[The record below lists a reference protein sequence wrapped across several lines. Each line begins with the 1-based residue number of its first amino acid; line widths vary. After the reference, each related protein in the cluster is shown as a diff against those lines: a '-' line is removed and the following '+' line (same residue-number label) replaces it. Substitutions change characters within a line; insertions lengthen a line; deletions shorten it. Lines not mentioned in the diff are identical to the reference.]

1 MSNQSDV
8 TPDTSSRRWFLAR
21 TAVVAGAIGLT
32 GCLSTGTDANDGG
45 TTTNASTSADAN
57 ATTGASSTESGTSTT
72 ASDGNVTFEAPHGAT
87 IEATAY
93 GSGDCGVVLVPQIN
107 KDRESWQP
115 LAETIADLGHLVLA
129 IDEDP
134 DNRPASVRGAIQYL
148 HEEQNVS
155 SLVLVGAS
163 TGGEAVV
170 VANAETDATVDA
182 TVTLSAAG
190 GVDHAADLQGHALF
204 VVATG
209 DEDRFVSTAQE
220 LHDKAPGPKALVE
233 YDGSAH
239 GQGLLVSEYAD
250 DLRQRL
256 ETLLADVCA
265 D

>member
-21 TAVVAGAIGLT
+21 TGAVASALGLT
-32 GCLSTGTDANDGG
+32 GCLSGGTDASDGG
-45 TTTNASTSADAN
+45 TTTNARTSTDAN
-57 ATTGASSTESGTSTT
+57 ATTGASATETDHSTTES
-72 ASDGNVTFEAPHGAT
+72 AGNVAFEAPHGAT
-87 IEATAY
+87 IDATAY
-93 GSGDCGVVLVPQIN
+93 GSGDCGVVLVPQVN

-115 LAETIADLGHLVLA
+115 LAETVADLGHLVLA

-148 HEEQNVS
+148 REEHDVS
-155 SLVLVGAS
+155 SLVLIGAS

-190 GVDHAADLQGHALF
+190 GADHAADLQGHTLF

-209 DEDRFVSTAQE
+209 DEDKFVSATKE
-220 LHDKAPGPKALVE
+220 LHEQAPGPKALVE

-239 GQGLLVSEYAD
+239 GQELLVSEYAD

-256 ETLLADVCA
+256 QTLLADACA